1 MENNAIEMQAKV
13 YVYNLKNC
21 ASEYGFSAQEGWNLV
36 SVSEYEKANLEKKY
50 YPTLSVK
57 VAPEQIAE
65 MLRLVRDKLSSPAMD
80 EHDTDRP
87 ARFDHGMQHV
97 VAFNPKRLR

>member
-1 MENNAIEMQAKV
+1 MNDNAIEMQAKV

-21 ASEYGFSAQEGWNLV
+21 ASEYGFSAHEGWNLV
-36 SVSEYEKANLEKKY
+36 PVTDYEKSSLERKY

-57 VAPEQIAE
+57 VAPEQMAE
-65 MLRLVRDKLSSPAMD
+65 MLRLVRDKLRSSD
-80 EHDTDRP
+80 QEQTDTDKQV
-87 ARFDHGMQHV
+87 RFGHGMQHV